1 MQKPWPKQ
9 RSVDERASMRGTPK
23 RSLEMVMAAS
33 SPLTEIEPRV
43 FGSGWRKSRC
53 HRPNDAAP
61 ADARAAAP
69 VRLRARPAT
78 RRFSQT
84 HESSC
89 ERGGEGCTDPLG
101 GRHGKEVQ
109 AGRTLRDAACA

>member
-9 RSVDERASMRGTPK
+9 RSLFERASMRGTPK
-23 RSLEMVMAAS
+23 RSLEMVMGAS
-33 SPLTEIEPRV
+33 RPVTEIEPRV

-53 HRPNDAAP
+53 HSPNDAAP
-61 ADARAAAP
+61 AVFGGGGGKSRAHSPNDPPPADARAATP

-84 HESSC
+84 HES
-89 ERGGEGCTDPLG
+89 P
-101 GRHGKEVQ
+101 
-109 AGRTLRDAACA
+109 